1 MHQVIRGF
9 SANQLK
15 SNNSPKRA
23 KIPMCNK
30 EAMVAHFWNKEET
43 NLVSSDTL
51 MKICQPKGR
60 RMKTGCIEETG
71 TRPEDALFKRSSEVK
86 EARSKL
92 FPEGRGIKGPEK
104 PGNEFPRNV
113 RLQFHDGRRGRVIG
127 AGIMAGRENAH

>member
-1 MHQVIRGF
+1 
-9 SANQLK
+9 
-15 SNNSPKRA
+15 
-23 KIPMCNK
+23 MCNK

-113 RLQFHDGRRGRVIG
+113 RLQDSQTASSSRFAVERVEVSCDRS
-127 AGIMAGRENAH
+127 RE